1 MGLHSCQRAEG
12 VFLVHYAGMSDLDS
26 MARGAGRDVTLLR
39 ALAWMTMGSLLL
51 SAMNA
56 FMRLMTLQMDSMQAQ
71 FLRYVFAVIVMMPV
85 MVPSALRHGWIIYRP
100 KNIPG
105 QFWRGAVHAAALG
118 VFFMA
123 LPHLPLADTTALS
136 FTTPLWVMIGAVI
149 FLRERVSGGQW
160 LAAAVG
166 FSGTLVVVWPQLGAG
181 PGSPGWSLVMLL
193 ACPLFAASIL
203 TKALTRQDSPAVIT
217 AWQAITVTL
226 FSAPLALMVWEPPTA
241 RQWFTLLLCG
251 VLGSS
256 AHYCMTKA
264 LSLAKAS
271 TMQTV
276 RFLDLV
282 WASFFGALLFAQWPT
297 FNAWVGGLIIVAST
311 AWIAHRE
318 SRRRR

>member
-1 MGLHSCQRAEG
+1 
-12 VFLVHYAGMSDLDS
+12 MSDRDD
-26 MARGAGRDVTLLR
+26 AVADGGRDITLLT

-56 FMRLMTLQMDSMQAQ
+56 LMRLMTLQMDSMQAQ
-71 FLRYVFAVIVMMPV
+71 FLRYVFAIVVMLPV
-85 MVPSALRHGWIIYRP
+85 MVPSALRHGWVIYKP
-100 KNIPG
+100 NNLGG

-136 FTTPLWVMIGAVI
+136 FTTPLWVMMGAVI

-160 LAAAVG
+160 LAAVIG
-166 FSGTLVVVWPQLGAG
+166 LSGTLVVIWPQLSVGS
-181 PGSPGWSLVMLL
+181 GSPVWSLVMLL
-193 ACPLFAASIL
+193 SCPLFAASIL
-203 TKALTRQDSPAVIT
+203 ITKALTRQDSPAVIVT
-217 AWQAITVTL
+217 WQAITVTL
-226 FSAPLALMVWEPPTA
+226 FSAPLALVVWEPPSA
-241 RQWFTLLLCG
+241 RQWFTLFLCG

-264 LSLAKAS
+264 LALAKAS

-276 RFLDLV
+276 RFLDMA
-282 WASFFGALLFAQWPT
+282 WASIFGALLFAQWPT
-297 FNAWVGGLIIVAST
+297 LNAWAGGIIIVAST

-318 SRRRR
+318 SRRRQ